1 MNIPFLRAKVGDR
14 YVMELLKKEGWQL
27 GGEGSGHIICID
39 KHTTGDGI
47 IAAMQVLHALRDSD
61 KTLAEFLRGLK
72 LYPQQLI
79 NVKIPKSFNF
89 SKNKT
94 IKSIQL
100 EAEKDLGNKGRIL
113 LRASGTEPLIRVMVE
128 GESKQKVDYWA
139 KQIAHTVQTA
149 CA

>member
-1 MNIPFLRAKVGDR
+1 
-14 YVMELLKKEGWQL
+14 
-27 GGEGSGHIICID
+27 
-39 KHTTGDGI
+39 
-47 IAAMQVLHALRDSD
+47 
-61 KTLAEFLRGLK
+61 
-72 LYPQQLI
+72 QLI

-89 SKNKT
+89 SKNKA
-94 IKSIQL
+94 IKAIQL